1 MGQWPTLRRRHD
13 QLAKPHCFVDWVCVP
28 RYFFNVIEE
37 NHKVDVIGADYPD
50 AETAR
55 MEAVRFAADLL
66 KAEPERLWKGAELRI
81 EAKDVWDTLLFT
93 LIIAGVDAEALSRHK
108 L

>member
-1 MGQWPTLRRRHD
+1 MPM
-13 QLAKPHCFVDWVCVP
+13 P
-28 RYFFNVIEE
+28 RYFFNVVEDD
-37 NHKVDVIGADYPD
+37 HKVDVIGAEYPD

-66 KAEPERLWKGAELRI
+66 RAEPGRVWKGAELRI
-81 EAKDVWDTLLFT
+81 EASDVWGTVLFT
-93 LIIAGVDAEALSRHK
+93 LIIVGVDAEALAHHK

>member
-1 MGQWPTLRRRHD
+1 MTSLQSRAALPIDL
-13 QLAKPHCFVDWVCVP
+13 PMP
-28 RYFFNVIEE
+28 RYFFNVVEN

-66 KAEPERLWKGAELRI
+66 KAEPERVWKGAELRI
-81 EAKDVWDTLLFT
+81 EASDTWETLLFT
-93 LIIAGVDAEALSRHK
+93 IIIVGVDAEALAQHRF
-108 L
+108 